1 MNGTSAQERKSNDAA
16 PLVKLSRML
25 RSMLRR
31 YPRAH
36 LLNTRDVFGVSL
48 DEHTY
53 MQVSYIG
60 NWTPEVMRDC
70 LALFATWC
78 VADPVRLMRPG
89 EPLVGVSRTVMLES
103 GQYVGQAE

>member
-1 MNGTSAQERKSNDAA
+1 MTNDTSALVRKSSDATA
-16 PLVKLSRML
+16 VVKLSRML

-48 DEHTY
+48 DDRTY

-60 NWTPEVMRDC
+60 NWTAEDMRDC
-70 LALFATWC
+70 LALFGTWC
-78 VADPVRLMRPG
+78 VADPERIMRPG
-89 EPLVGVSRTVMLES
+89 EPLSGVLPTVER
-103 GQYVGQAE
+103 E